1 MSQAKSICNSAT
13 VSRESPALVPA
24 VRARELIGSVLYL
37 SVVWRS
43 TVEVCTGAST
53 NREANSTK
61 GIRPRRSH
69 ASAFAGLTALAL
81 LLHGTIGAISRLLP
95 ILFLFHQRRSGKSS
109 RPLAPGR
116 LFEKKKKKSV
126 LGGRAS
132 EGVYHVR
139 ASG

>member
-24 VRARELIGSVLYL
+24 VRARELIGCVLYL

-69 ASAFAGLTALAL
+69 ASAFTGLAALA